1 MTGEQESFVDVSTHS
16 RPKAAAFVMTAAAA
30 PCPVST
36 HSRPKAA
43 ARVRAIREASRK
55 GFNTQPP
62 EGGCRIQQF
71 LKF

>member
-43 ARVRAIREASRK
+43 ARGAGSERNRHGS
-55 GFNTQPP
+55 FNTQPP
-62 EGGCRIQQF
+62 EGGCGP
-71 LKF
+71 

>member
-43 ARVRAIREASRK
+43 ASIDVHFK
-55 GFNTQPP
+55 DF
-62 EGGCRIQQF
+62 
-71 LKF
+71 